1 MADWKEKWNKIWKNQ
16 KFGKDSFL
24 IMILGGMLLLVI
36 ALPTGS
42 GKKQKDNVQSTE
54 NNSASVNAG
63 TVSDIVVAGYAS
75 GQTGSELLMYTER
88 TEERL
93 KAVLEAMEG
102 VGKVEVMIT
111 YASGYELVPLQET
124 TRSSSGTEETD
135 ASGGTRTIQEESM
148 SQQTVYT
155 VDEQGNQIP
164 YVISTNEPEIIGVAV
179 CAQGGGDPAIQ
190 RNITEVIQ
198 SLFRIEANRIIV
210 TRMKS

>member
-42 GKKQKDNVQSTE
+42 GKKQKDTVQSTE

-63 TVSDIVVAGYAS
+63 TVSDIVVSGYAS
-75 GQTGSELLMYTER
+75 GQTGSELSMYTEH

-93 KAVLEAMEG
+93 KTVLEAMEG

-179 CAQGGGDPAIQ
+179 CAQGGGDPTIQ